1 MLDGKQARVRAAL
14 AARNDPLCAEL
25 IAACA
30 AEGGLLLPATFEEAV
45 AAGLPQTAVAVAR
58 AEAAG
63 QDLREAEATDARGG
77 YLHAAAAAGAGPDVL
92 AALLAA
98 GAGGLEDHDD
108 DGGTP
113 LHCAATAAHEPVQA
127 VKALL
132 AAGADPL
139 ARNKAG
145 RTARGQG
152 GLSEEVKQ
160 VLAEAEEA
168 ARAGKARKQEQLWG
182 TRVQKT
188 QTESAFRTGC
198 L

>member
-1 MLDGKQARVRAAL
+1 MLEAKQQRARAAL
-14 AARNDPLCAEL
+14 AAGDDALCAQL
-25 IAACA
+25 IETCA
-30 AEGGLLLPATFEEAV
+30 ADGGLLPVMFQDVV

-63 QDLREAEATDARGG
+63 QDLREAEATEARGG

-92 AALLAA
+92 AALIAA
-98 GAGGLEDHDD
+98 GAGGLEDRDD
-108 DGGTP
+108 DGCTP
-113 LHCAATAAHEPVQA
+113 LHCAAAAGHEPVLA
-127 VKALL
+127 VEALL

-152 GLSEEVKQ
+152 SLSDEVKA

-168 ARAGKARKQEQLWG
+168 AKAGKARRQEELWG

>member
-1 MLDGKQARVRAAL
+1 MLEAKQQRARAAL
-14 AARNDPLCAEL
+14 AAGDDALCAQL
-25 IAACA
+25 IETCA
-30 AEGGLLLPATFEEAV
+30 ADGGLLPVMFQDVV

-63 QDLREAEATDARGG
+63 QDLREAEATEARGG

-92 AALLAA
+92 AALIAA
-98 GAGGLEDHDD
+98 GAGGLEDRDD
-108 DGGTP
+108 DGYTP
-113 LHCAATAAHEPVQA
+113 LHCAAAAGHEPVLA
-127 VKALL
+127 VEALL

-152 GLSEEVKQ
+152 SLSDEVKA

-168 ARAGKARKQEQLWG
+168 AKAGKARRQEELWG